1 MGPSCRGK
9 KTAGPAPS
17 GPRRSA
23 TQLIATEAEKQ
34 QKDVIA
40 AVALQSVYKVQPTLV
55 VSDALSEEGVE
66 KKSESL
72 YVELCSNLDYK
83 VSGWVEHHRVSQHRS
98 HTSVP
103 NTYVP

>member
-17 GPRRSA
+17 GSRRSA
-23 TQLIATEAEKQ
+23 TRLIATEAKKQ

-40 AVALQSVYKVQPTLV
+40 AVALQTGYKVQPTLV
-55 VSDALSEEGVE
+55 ASDVLSEEDVE

-83 VSGWVEHHRVSQHRS
+83 VSGWVEQYSVS
-98 HTSVP
+98 
-103 NTYVP
+103 